1 MALTGLE
8 IYKLLPKTNCKKCG
22 RPTCLAF
29 AMQLAQK
36 KASLDECPDAS
47 EEAKQTLGAA
57 SAPPI
62 KLVTIGSENSVL
74 QIGEEN
80 VLFRHDEKFYH
91 PGGVAVSVSD
101 NLGEGEFTASIEK
114 INALKFQRV
123 GTEISIDLVAL
134 INESADKDKFA
145 KAAQRLASDT
155 HLGIV
160 LVSDSP
166 EAMGAALEHIAEKKP
181 LVYGANSNNYEPMA
195 KLAKE
200 KGCPLGAYSSS
211 IEELADLTEKIKA
224 LGVSEIVIDYKGKGL
239 KDILQG
245 LTKIRRLALRKNF
258 RPLGFPTVT
267 FIGNSD
273 PYQEIIRA
281 STFMAKYAGI
291 VVLSSYE
298 PWQVMPLLT
307 VRQNIYT
314 DPQKPVQVQ
323 PKLYEVGQVN
333 KNSPVLFTTNFSLTY
348 YTVEGEVESSRI
360 PSYILAVDTE
370 GTSVLTAYS
379 GDKLNEKVVAK
390 GLSSAGIQ
398 EKVEHK
404 KLIIPGLVAVM
415 SAKLKEETGWEVLVG
430 PKEASG
436 LPSYLKTTWEH
447 AK

>member
-1 MALTGLE
+1 MALTGLD

-36 KASLDECPDAS
+36 KASLDECPDIS
-47 EEAKQTLGAA
+47 EEAKQALGAA

-62 KLVTIGSENSVL
+62 KLVTIGSGNSTL

-91 PGGVAVSVSD
+91 PAGVAASISD
-101 NLGEGEFTASIEK
+101 TLDDAEFTKNLEK

-123 GTEISIDLVAL
+123 GTEVSIDLVAL
-134 INESADKDKFA
+134 RNESSDKDKFA

-155 HLGIV
+155 HLCII
-160 LVSDSP
+160 LVSGSP
-166 EAMGAALEHIAEKKP
+166 EAMSAALEHTADKKP

-200 KGCPLGAYSSS
+200 KGCPLGVYASSL
-211 IEELADLTEKIKA
+211 EELAELTEKVKA
-224 LGVSEIVIDYKGKGL
+224 LGVDEIVLDYRGKGI
-239 KDILQG
+239 KDVLQG
-245 LTKIRRLALRKNF
+245 LTKIRRLALKKNF
-258 RPLGFPTVT
+258 RPLGFPTIT
-267 FIGNSD
+267 FIDNTD
-273 PYQEIIRA
+273 PYQEIAYA
-281 STFMAKYAGI
+281 STYMAKYAGI

-333 KNSPVLFTTNFSLTY
+333 ENSPVMFTTNFSLTY

-379 GDKLNEKVVAK
+379 GDKLNEKVVSK
-390 GLSSAGIQ
+390 GMAAAGLQ
-398 EKVEHK
+398 EKVKHK
-404 KLIIPGLVAVM
+404 KLIIPGLVAAM
-415 SAKLKEETGWEVLVG
+415 SAKLKEETGWDILVG

-436 LPSYLKTTWEH
+436 LPSFLKTTWGH
-447 AK
+447 